1 MNQLNQHKSASI
13 KQTIFKNTFWLSI
26 SEVITRFLKFLLI
39 IYVARILGAV
49 EYGKFSFALNLVAIL
64 IIFADLGTSTIITR
78 ELSKDLKKGK
88 EYLSSLFS
96 LKCFLTLF
104 TFLLINII
112 ALFLTPDPGIK
123 RVIFLLSFYGIFSS
137 LFDFANSFF
146 RARQKM
152 EYEAVGKILNSVF
165 CVGLGFIFLFKLPSI
180 ITLSY
185 AYLIGIFIAVFSV
198 FFVLHKKFI
207 PFGFK
212 IDRAFWKKILSLS
225 WPLAFIAIFTSVYHY
240 MDSIMLG
247 GWGYLKET
255 GLYNAAYKIM
265 DISVVPAILISLS
278 FFPVISKSFKLGE
291 KKEQR
296 ERIFLS
302 HLSILT
308 ILAIPLIMAGVVL
321 APQIINFLYGKEYQ
335 ASILAF
341 QILIITAGIIYFS
354 HPFYRTLIAANLQK
368 IIFWITFFGALLNMI
383 LNFLLIPKYTLY
395 GAAVATLIS
404 YFLVFLLYLI
414 FLRKKTSLSP
424 FNKKYHN
431 VLIVSLLSSLLMIF
445 LISQILVLKL
455 NIILIILIGAIFY
468 FLFIFLFNKI
478 FKLKLI

>member
-137 LFDFANSFF
+137 FFDFGNAFF
-146 RARQKM
+146 RAHQKM
-152 EYEAVGKILNSVF
+152 KYEAAAKVLNAVF
-165 CVGLGFIFLFKLPSI
+165 CAGLGFWFLIKWPSI

-185 AYLIGIFIAVFSV
+185 AYLIGIITATLFVFYI
-198 FFVLHKKFI
+198 LQKKFI

-212 IDRAFWKKILSLS
+212 IDKVFWRKILSLS
-225 WPLAFIAIFTSVYHY
+225 WPLVFIGIFTSVYHY
-240 MDSIMLG
+240 IDSVMLG
-247 GWGYLKET
+247 AWGYLEET
-255 GLYNAAYKIM
+255 GLYNAAYRVI
-265 DISVVPAILISLS
+265 DISVVPAFLISLS
-278 FFPVISKSFKLGE
+278 FFPVISKAFSKKE
-291 KKEQR
+291 KKENR
-296 ERIFLS
+296 DKIFLS
-302 HLSILT
+302 YLSILT
-308 ILAIPLIMAGVVL
+308 ILAIPLVMGGTAF
-321 APQIINFLYGKEYQ
+321 APQIIDFLYGAEYL
-335 ASILAF
+335 ASVLAF
-341 QILIITAGIIYFS
+341 QILVIAVGIIYFS
-354 HPFYRTLIAANLQK
+354 QPFYRALIAANLQK
-368 IIFWITFFGALLNMI
+368 DIFLITFSGAVLNLI
-383 LNFLLIPKYTLY
+383 LNFILIPKYTLY
-395 GAAVATLIS
+395 GAAASTLIT

-414 FLRKKTSLSP
+414 FLKKKTFLSP

-431 VLIVSLLSSLLMIF
+431 VLIVSLSASLLMLF
-445 LISQILVLKL
+445 LLVWLSFL
-455 NIILIILIGAIFY
+455 NIILLILLGAGFY
-468 FLFIFLFNKI
+468 SLLIYFCNKI
-478 FKLKLI
+478 FKLNLI